1 MTIED
6 VREFE
11 HKMQENTNKLVLDG
25 VEPAGGATPWP
36 HPLLFS
42 LPPPKPTHLLQEH
55 CYITKKFIAFH
66 RSLLFFCFS
75 KNDTTVVTD
84 FV

>member
-25 VEPAGGATPWP
+25 VEPAGGATP
-36 HPLLFS
+36 
-42 LPPPKPTHLLQEH
+42 
-55 CYITKKFIAFH
+55 
-66 RSLLFFCFS
+66 
-75 KNDTTVVTD
+75 
-84 FV
+84 